1 MRVERTSDPGP
12 AWDAFVESHPDAH
25 LGHAAGWA
33 TVLRRAYGLEPHF
46 LICRSGGG
54 EIQGVLPLFAFRSL
68 LGRREL
74 VSVPYHD
81 VAGLL
86 VQDDRAAASLVDAAL
101 ELARELGCGALELRH
116 AEPPAMLPALEAPPA
131 SSPRVNLV
139 LPLEAEEETQWKA
152 VRAKVRN
159 QVRKAER
166 EGLTLAAG
174 TPTEL
179 LDGFYAPFTVNMR
192 DLGSPVHSRAFF
204 VEMARTFGDRLRF
217 VVTVD
222 GRHPVGGLVAIRYDS
237 RVTVTWASTLRSER
251 RRCPNNQ
258 IYWEAL
264 RWAVS
269 QGATSFDFGRS
280 PVDGGTYRFKRGW
293 GAEERPLSWCRLGPD
308 GEPLP
313 VTGAGDN
320 PLLARLSALWPRLPL
335 GLTVSVGS
343 RVRRFLSS

>member
-1 MRVERTSDPGP
+1 MRVERTSEPGA

-33 TVLRRAYGLEPHF
+33 EVLRRSYGLQPHYF
-46 LICRSGGG
+46 ICRSDAG
-54 EIQGVLPLFAFRSL
+54 EIVGVLPIFAFRGL

-74 VSVPYHD
+74 VSIPFHD

-86 VQDDRAAASLVDAAL
+86 VQEDRAGAVLIDAAL
-101 ELARELGCGALELRH
+101 RLARELHCDAVELRH
-116 AEPPAMLPALEAPPA
+116 SQVPVALGGSEALPSA
-131 SSPRVNLV
+131 SPRVNLV
-139 LPLEAEEETQWKA
+139 LALEADEETQWKA

-159 QVRKAER
+159 QVRKADR
-166 EGLTLAAG
+166 ECLSLATG
-174 TPTEL
+174 STEQL
-179 LDGFYAPFTVNMR
+179 LDGFYQPFSINMR
-192 DLGSPVHSRAFF
+192 DLGSPVHSRGFF
-204 VEMARTFGDRLRF
+204 REAARTFGDRLRF
-217 VVTVD
+217 IVTTD
-222 GRHPVGGLVAIRYDS
+222 GQRAVGGLVAIRFGS

-251 RRCPNNQ
+251 RRCPNSQ

-269 QGATSFDFGRS
+269 QGATQFDFGRS

-293 GAEERPLSWCRLGPD
+293 GAEDRPLSWCRLSPL

-313 VTGAGDN
+313 MSGARDN
-320 PLLARLSALWPRLPL
+320 PVLARLSTLWPKLPL
-335 GLTVSVGS
+335 GLTVQLGS

>member
-1 MRVERTSDPGP
+1 MRVERTSEPGP

-33 TVLRRAYGLEPHF
+33 KVLGRAYRLEPHF
-46 LICRSGGG
+46 LSCRSDRG

-74 VSVPYHD
+74 VSIPFHD
-81 VAGLL
+81 VSGLL
-86 VQDDRAAASLVDAAL
+86 VQGDRAAAVLVDAAL
-101 ELARELGCGALELRH
+101 DLARELGCGALELRH
-116 AEPPAMLPALEAPPA
+116 SEDPTTLPALAAPPG

-139 LPLEAEEETQWKA
+139 LPLEADEETQWKA

-179 LDGFYAPFTVNMR
+179 LDGFYAPFTMNMR

-204 VEMARTFGDRLRF
+204 REMADTFGERLRF
-217 VVTVD
+217 VVSAD
-222 GRHPVGGLVAIRYDS
+222 RRRPVGGLVAIHYAS

-269 QGATSFDFGRS
+269 QGASSFDFGRS
-280 PVDGGTYRFKRGW
+280 PIGGGTYRFKRGW
-293 GAEERPLSWCRLGPD
+293 GAEERPLSWCRLDVAGN
-308 GEPLP
+308 PLP

-320 PLLARLSALWPRLPL
+320 PLLAKLSALWPRLPL

-343 RVRRFLSS
+343 RVRRYLSS